1 MCDGFERHVR
11 GLCQSLMRLF
21 KWRKGIL
28 TVIWSAE
35 RGVSGWDVGWGMGV
49 GPGRGDG
56 LCAYLLLVRVQHS

>member
-1 MCDGFERHVR
+1 
-11 GLCQSLMRLF
+11 MRLF
-21 KWRKGIL
+21 KWREGIL

-49 GPGRGDG
+49 GPERGDG